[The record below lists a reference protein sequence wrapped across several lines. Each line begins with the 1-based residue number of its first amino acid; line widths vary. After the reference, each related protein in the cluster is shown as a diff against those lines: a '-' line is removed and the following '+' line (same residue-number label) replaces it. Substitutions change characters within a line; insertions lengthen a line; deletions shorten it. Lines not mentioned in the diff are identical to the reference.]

1 MIKNKIIVLA
11 TTLLAILV
19 SCAKVMVITNPI
31 QIESPSPKEAI
42 TKVSLTTQQQGY
54 VQNGNAFAFNCMAE
68 LYKSIGNTMVFSP
81 LSLQY
86 ALAMAVNGASGETA
100 EEITSMLGYGTD
112 VEALNEYCNLLLNQL
127 PAVDLDVKLKLAD
140 AMIVNERFP
149 VMDSYKKLLADTYY
163 APVEYVS
170 MKDKEAV
177 VARINDWASRNTS
190 GLINNLLK
198 NDDINDDFV
207 AAILNALYFKAK
219 WSGSKADPMFLSEMT
234 LKNQPFYYD
243 GGGQGKA
250 DLMSTTRY
258 LRYTRQDGYEAVMI
272 PYSNGNYAMYVLL
285 PDEKGGNGLDK
296 LVSALPEISWP
307 EVESSMTSEAEVHLR
322 LPKFEAESRFE
333 LPDVLNALGM
343 RKAFVEKEAEF
354 DRMFDVPDEWYF
366 WIGKVIQKACIK
378 VSEWGTEAAAVTA
391 ELMSGATDGPK
402 PEEVFFYADHPFV
415 YLISER
421 TSGVILFEGVY
432 TG

>member
-1 MIKNKIIVLA
+1 
-11 TTLLAILV
+11 
-19 SCAKVMVITNPI
+19 
-31 QIESPSPKEAI
+31 
-42 TKVSLTTQQQGY
+42 
-54 VQNGNAFAFNCMAE
+54 
-68 LYKSIGNTMVFSP
+68 
-81 LSLQY
+81 
-86 ALAMAVNGASGETA
+86 
-100 EEITSMLGYGTD
+100 
-112 VEALNEYCNLLLNQL
+112 
-127 PAVDLDVKLKLAD
+127 
-140 AMIVNERFP
+140 
-149 VMDSYKKLLADTYY
+149 
-163 APVEYVS
+163 
-170 MKDKEAV
+170 
-177 VARINDWASRNTS
+177 
-190 GLINNLLK
+190 
-198 NDDINDDFV
+198 
-207 AAILNALYFKAK
+207 
-219 WSGSKADPMFLSEMT
+219 MFLSEMT

-322 LPKFEAESRFE
+322 LPKFEAESRFD

-354 DRMFDVPDEWYF
+354 DRIFDVPDEWYF

-391 ELMSGATDGPK
+391 ELMCGATDGPT

-415 YLISER
+415 YLIAER

-432 TG
+432 TGK